1 MTENQVE
8 RILRMLQV
16 AIRMLGYSNREI
28 ERRLGWT
35 PSYMTRILKGNI
47 ELKVEHVVDIAGAL
61 GLTPREFFLFAFP
74 DRDEEPSPA
83 ALKLDRMMEDLRP
96 SKVRKS
102 GPRAELEPRPEPR
115 LVTHDELDQRIE
127 SALQG
132 FFAKFAGKGS

>member
-1 MTENQVE
+1 MYDLAIMAENQVE

-16 AIRMLGYSNREI
+16 AIRMLGFSNREI

-74 DRDEEPSPA
+74 DRGEPPSAA
-83 ALKLDRMMEDLRP
+83 ALKLDAMMEDLRP
-96 SKVRKS
+96 AKAAK
-102 GPRAELEPRPEPR
+102 LEPRPESKA
-115 LVTHDELDQRIE
+115 VTLEDLDQRIE
-127 SALQG
+127 SVLQNI
-132 FFAKFAGKGS
+132 FAKMAGKGS